1 MHNKVKKLK
10 IRFLNKQ
17 GSALVWALCIASII
31 SILVAAALAA
41 AMWTHKKNSVASNES
56 KSLYICRSALETAAS
71 DIEKKGDSSLLYTE
85 SEKQAEIDFEE
96 KTVILDCIRESE
108 EKIKITA
115 GYEGQDL
122 SIVIEKSGEGW
133 KRAYYLS

>member
-71 DIEKKGDSSLLYTE
+71 DIEKKGDSSLLYT
-85 SEKQAEIDFEE
+85 
-96 KTVILDCIRESE
+96 
-108 EKIKITA
+108 
-115 GYEGQDL
+115 
-122 SIVIEKSGEGW
+122 
-133 KRAYYLS
+133 